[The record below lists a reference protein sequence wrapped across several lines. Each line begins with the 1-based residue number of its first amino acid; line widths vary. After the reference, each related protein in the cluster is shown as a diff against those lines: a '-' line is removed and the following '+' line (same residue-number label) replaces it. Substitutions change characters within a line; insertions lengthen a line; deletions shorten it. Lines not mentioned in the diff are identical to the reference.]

1 MTARHFANMHLD
13 RLRLQ
18 NPYAHAEQIHP
29 EDYGQPLR
37 PLRRRPKALSTLD
50 QTIAAAVAH
59 VHRQLWRRRREF
71 WGDKVPSDAVKLL
84 NVEHALMLYGYELS
98 YVADV
103 GQHAGRGNDLEV
115 AGVIDRNRR
124 EVRINPTLPE
134 VVQRFTAGHELAHAV
149 LHPHAGGIH
158 RDRPIEGSA
167 RSSDPQE
174 RAADR
179 FSAFF
184 LMPENLL
191 AARFSAMFHTEVF
204 ELNDQ
209 TLIALG
215 QAATPFQGKPAPRR
229 VLARTLAGLGRYN
242 GEVFPPLATQFGVSI
257 STMAIRLEE
266 LGFVAD

>member
-1 MTARHFANMHLD
+1 MTAEHFEKLHLD

-18 NPYAHAEQIHP
+18 NPYAHAEQLHP
-29 EDYGQPLR
+29 EDGGSQR
-37 PLRRRPKALSTLD
+37 RRRPRALNVSD
-50 QTIAAAVAH
+50 QAIADAVAQ

-71 WGDKVPSDAVKLL
+71 WGDQVPTDAVKLL
-84 NVEHALMLYGYELS
+84 NVGHALMLQGFQLS

-103 GQHAGRGNDLEV
+103 GQHAGRGNDMEV
-115 AGVIDRNRR
+115 AGVIDPDRR
-124 EVRINPTLPE
+124 EVRISPTLPE
-134 VVQRFTAGHELAHAV
+134 VVQRFTAGHELGHAV

-184 LMPENLL
+184 LLPENLL
-191 AARFSAMFHTEVF
+191 AARFSAVFHADVF

-209 TLIALG
+209 TMTALG
-215 QAATPFQGKPAPRR
+215 PAAQPFQGKPVPRR
-229 VLARTLAGLGRYN
+229 VLARVIAGLGRYN

>member
-1 MTARHFANMHLD
+1 MNKLHLD
-13 RLRLQ
+13 RVRLQ
-18 NPYAHAEQIHP
+18 NPYAHAEQIHR
-29 EDYGQPLR
+29 EEVRQ
-37 PLRRRPKALSTLD
+37 PLRRRPRPLSTSD
-50 QTIAAAVAH
+50 RAVAAAVAQ
-59 VHRQLWRRRREF
+59 VHRQLWHRRREF
-71 WGDKVPSDAVKLL
+71 WGDQVPADAVKLL
-84 NVEHALMLYGYELS
+84 NVGHALKLHGYQLS

-115 AGVIDRNRR
+115 AGVIDRDRR
-124 EVRINPTLPE
+124 EVRISPTLPE
-134 VVQRFTAGHELAHAV
+134 AVQRFTAGHELAHAV

-184 LMPENLL
+184 LVPEKLL
-191 AARFSAMFHTEVF
+191 AARFLAVFHTEVF
-204 ELNDQ
+204 ELNDL
-209 TLIALG
+209 TRMALG
-215 QAATPFQGKPAPRR
+215 PAAEPFQGKRVPRWI
-229 VLARTLAGLGRYN
+229 LARTLAGLGRYN

-266 LGFVAD
+266 LGFVAG

>member
-1 MTARHFANMHLD
+1 MTPRGFENLHLD

-18 NPYAHAEQIHP
+18 NPYAHMERLYSD
-29 EDYGQPLR
+29 EDGQ
-37 PLRRRPKALSTLD
+37 PLRRRPQVLSASD
-50 QTIAAAVAH
+50 QAVAAAVAH
-59 VHRQLWRRRREF
+59 VHRQLWQHRREF
-71 WGDKVPSDAVKLL
+71 WGDQVPTDAVKLL
-84 NVEHALMLYGYELS
+84 NVGHALKLQGYQLS

-115 AGVIDRNRR
+115 AGVIDRDRR
-124 EVRINPTLPE
+124 EVRISPTLPE

-149 LHPHAGGIH
+149 LHPQTGGIH
-158 RDRPIEGSA
+158 RDRPLEGSA

-184 LMPENLL
+184 LMPEKLL
-191 AARFSAMFHTEVF
+191 AARFSAIFYTEVF

-209 TLIALG
+209 TMMALG
-215 QAATPFQGKPAPRR
+215 AGAEPLRGKAVQRR
-229 VLARTLAGLGRYN
+229 ALARVLAGLGRYN
-242 GEVFPPLATQFGVSI
+242 GEVFPSLATQFGVSI

-266 LGFVAD
+266 LGFIAD

>member
-1 MTARHFANMHLD
+1 MTPGNLKELHLD

-18 NPYAHAEQIHP
+18 NPYAHVEQLCST
-29 EDYGQPLR
+29 EDGQ
-37 PLRRRPKALSTLD
+37 PLRRRPLALSTSD
-50 QTIAAAVAH
+50 QAVAAAVAA
-59 VHRQLWRRRREF
+59 VHRQLWRRRREL
-71 WGDKVPSDAVKLL
+71 WGDQVPTDAVKLL
-84 NVEHALMLYGYELS
+84 NVGHALMLQGYQLS

-103 GQHAGRGNDLEV
+103 GQRLGRGNALEV
-115 AGVIDRNRR
+115 AGVIDRDRR
-124 EVRINPTLPE
+124 EVRISPTLPE
-134 VVQRFTAGHELAHAV
+134 EVQRFTAGHELAHAV
-149 LHPHAGGIH
+149 LHPLAGGIH

-191 AARFSAMFHTEVF
+191 AARFSAVFHTEVF

-209 TLIALG
+209 TRMALG
-215 QAATPFQGKPAPRR
+215 PAAEPFQGKTVQRR
-229 VLARTLAGLGRYN
+229 VLAKVLAGLGRYN
-242 GEVFPPLATQFGVSI
+242 GEVFPSLATQFGVSI

-266 LGFVAD
+266 LGFIAD

>member
-1 MTARHFANMHLD
+1 MTPGNFEKLHLD

-18 NPYAHAEQIHP
+18 NPYAHIEQLCSN
-29 EDYGQPLR
+29 EDRQP
-37 PLRRRPKALSTLD
+37 PRRRPRVLSTSD
-50 QTIAAAVAH
+50 QVVAAAVAQ
-59 VHRQLWRRRREF
+59 VHRQLWRRRREL
-71 WGDKVPSDAVKLL
+71 WGDQVPTDAVKLL
-84 NVEHALMLYGYELS
+84 NVEHALKLQGYRLS

-103 GQHAGRGNDLEV
+103 GLHVGRGNDLEV
-115 AGVIDRNRR
+115 AGVIDRDRR
-124 EVRINPTLPE
+124 EVRISPTLPE

-191 AARFSAMFHTEVF
+191 AARFSAVFHTEVF

-209 TLIALG
+209 TRIALG
-215 QAATPFQGKPAPRR
+215 AAAGPFQGKSVKRH
-229 VLARTLAGLGRYN
+229 VLARALAGLGRYN
-242 GEVFPPLATQFGVSI
+242 GEVFPSLAAQFGVSI